1 MIRLV
6 DLEKTY
12 KTKKKYQTVLKKINL
27 TVEKGEMLAIMGR
40 SGAGKSTLLH
50 ILAGLEKETSGK
62 YNFQDKDITKLNYR
76 ELALFR
82 KNNIGF
88 ILQNHALIEEKNIFD
103 NIALPLLYSK
113 NSKKEIRSKVLKIM
127 RELGLEDKSDQYP
140 SELSGGE
147 SQRVAIARALINDPD
162 LILADEPTGS
172 LDEDTEQIILNLF
185 KKINTLGKT
194 FILVTH
200 DETVAHICNRVIKI
214 KDGYIHHGSIE

>member
-12 KTKKKYQTVLKKINL
+12 KAKMKEHTVLNKVNL

-40 SGAGKSTLLH
+40 SGVGKSTLLH

-62 YNFQDKDITKLNYR
+62 YYFQDKDITKLSYR
-76 ELALFR
+76 ELAVFR

-103 NIALPLLYSK
+103 NIALPLLYGG
-113 NSKKEIRSKVLKIM
+113 NSKKEIRSKVLTIM
-127 RELGLEDKSDQYP
+127 QELGLEDKTNQYP

-162 LILADEPTGS
+162 VILADEPTGS

-185 KKINTLGKT
+185 KQINKLGKT

-214 KDGYIHHGSIE
+214 KDGDIHYESIE